1 MSVSRALPIGDDEIL
16 LRRIPPGTDWLEPP
30 DRITS
35 KNFKLDRRRGELG
48 ISVYRQSVVGPQ
60 ELLARPGVTLNT
72 VVYCATAGE
81 VRALSNAAGIH
92 LKLDV
97 IPVNDDNDPGHAEI
111 RGPQP
116 GRLSAAASK
125 ALRDLFRPCS
135 PAASS

>member
-1 MSVSRALPIGDDEIL
+1 MSVPSATPIADDEIL
-16 LRRIPPGTDWLEPP
+16 LRRIPPGTNWLEPP

-48 ISVYRQSVVGPQ
+48 ISVYRQAVVGPQ
-60 ELLARPGVTLNT
+60 ELLARPGVSPGT
-72 VVYCATAGE
+72 VVYRATAGE
-81 VRALSNAAGIH
+81 VRALSNAAGVH

-97 IPVNDDNDPGHAEI
+97 IPVNDDDDPGHAEI

-125 ALRDLFRPCS
+125 ALRDLFRPYN
-135 PAASS
+135 PAAAS